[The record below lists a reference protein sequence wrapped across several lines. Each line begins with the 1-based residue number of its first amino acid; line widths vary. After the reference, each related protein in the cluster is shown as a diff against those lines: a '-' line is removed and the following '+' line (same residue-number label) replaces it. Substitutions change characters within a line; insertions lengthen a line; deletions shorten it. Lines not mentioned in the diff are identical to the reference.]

1 MSTTTKK
8 QPQPQLRRV
17 GAPSARPPV
26 LRPTAR
32 LVALA
37 VAVAVAV
44 AGLPL
49 QAAAQAATPAA
60 TPATTPAATPA
71 STQTAAPAPTAVDG
85 LVRSVGNGLSSGAD
99 ALVQLLQPSPPE
111 RQQAPATPP
120 APAAQAESLPA
131 LLARMLAA
139 EPQVRVAQALLQATQ
154 ERRLQARSR
163 LGPSLGLNLS
173 KGASNETEIINGA
186 VDRSTN
192 RAEATLRWN
201 LYNAGND
208 LAELNGA
215 SRDVDAAAQD
225 VRRAREDTAERLA
238 ETYTD
243 LLRLQTLLPFAQ
255 ARLAAVQRLTDQLRQ
270 QNAAGRASDAD
281 ALQAATS
288 LLDAQILLDQFLS
301 DEDSARQ
308 KLIGLVGGE
317 VRAVLPLD
325 LPPVVLPSLAADGVD
340 GGNINGLNSAAQIR
354 AESARLRVRPSTSL
368 LAPRIDLELRKQ
380 LSDRTVPAL
389 TTQQQQVWLV
399 TARWDFP
406 VLGENNARRAEA
418 ERRAEA
424 AEAEGDR
431 VARGA
436 RAELQSLGPR
446 IANAERSLLQIDQQL
461 TQYTALVRA
470 GDVQFE
476 AGRRTVA
483 QLISLRESRF
493 SAEQRRVEQAHR
505 LLGAR
510 LRVLAL
516 TGKLLPAMGLG
527 TGLD

>member
-1 MSTTTKK
+1 MSKTTQQWLRSVPAKRRGHARTAL
-8 QPQPQLRRV
+8 QP
-17 GAPSARPPV
+17 AV
-26 LRPTAR
+26 L
-32 LVALA
+32 LA
-37 VAVAVAV
+37 TLLAATVPLP
-44 AGLPL
+44 AG
-49 QAAAQAATPAA
+49 AQAAGVV
-60 TPATTPAATPA
+60 
-71 STQTAAPAPTAVDG
+71 QAVG
-85 LVRSVGNGLSSGAD
+85 AGLSSGAD

-111 RQQAPATPP
+111 RLAPPSTPP
-120 APAAQAESLPA
+120 PPDAQAESLPA

-192 RAEATLRWN
+192 RTEASLRWN

-208 LAELNGA
+208 LAEFNGS

-288 LLDAQILLDQFLS
+288 LLDAQILLDQLVS

-308 KLIGLVGGE
+308 KLSGLAGGV
-317 VRAVLPLD
+317 VRAVMPVD
-325 LPPVVLPSLAADGVD
+325 LPPVVVPSIAADGVPASA
-340 GGNINGLNSAAQIR
+340 NGLITAAQIR
-354 AESARLRVRPSTSL
+354 AESARLRVRPTTSL

-389 TTQQQQVWLV
+389 TSQTQQVWLV
-399 TARWDFP
+399 TARWDIP

-470 GDVQFE
+470 GEVQFE

-510 LRVLAL
+510 LRLLAL

>member
-1 MSTTTKK
+1 MFKTTKK
-8 QPQPQLRRV
+8 QAQLRRL
-17 GAPSARPPV
+17 GLPSAVAPL
-26 LRPTAR
+26 LRPTVW
-32 LVALA
+32 LVAL
-37 VAVAVAV
+37 VV

-49 QAAAQAATPAA
+49 PAAAQAAAETATPAA
-60 TPATTPAATPA
+60 ALA
-71 STQTAAPAPTAVDG
+71 AAPAAAQAPAAVDG
-85 LVRSVGNGLSSGAD
+85 LVRSVGAGLRSGAD
-99 ALVQLLQPSPPE
+99 ALVQLLQPSPPP
-111 RQQAPATPP
+111 RPALAPMPA
-120 APAAQAESLPA
+120 APAAQDESLPA
-131 LLARMLAA
+131 LLARMLAT
-139 EPQVRVAQALLQATQ
+139 EPQVRVAQALLLAAQ

-163 LGPSLGLNLS
+163 LGPSLGLSVS
-173 KGASNETEIINGA
+173 KGGSNETEIINGA

-192 RAEATLRWN
+192 RAEASLRWN

-208 LAELNGA
+208 LAEFNGS

-243 LLRLQTLLPFAQ
+243 LLRLQTLLPFAKG
-255 ARLAAVQRLTDQLRQ
+255 RLAAVQRLTEQLRQ

-288 LLDAQILLDQFLS
+288 LLDAQILLDQVLS

-317 VRAVLPLD
+317 VRAVLPVD
-325 LPPVVLPSLAADGVD
+325 LPPLVLPSNAADGVPD
-340 GGNINGLNSAAQIR
+340 GLQGGANGLITAAQTR
-354 AESARLRVRPSTSL
+354 AESARLRVRPSASL

-446 IANAERSLLQIDQQL
+446 ISNAERSLLQIDQQL
-461 TQYTALVRA
+461 AQYTALVRA
-470 GDVQFE
+470 GEVQFE

-510 LRVLAL
+510 LRLLAL

-527 TGLD
+527 TGLE

>member
-1 MSTTTKK
+1 MAKK
-8 QPQPQLRRV
+8 TNTWLHSAPAKRPGHLR
-17 GAPSARPPV
+17 SAI
-26 LRPTAR
+26 
-32 LVALA
+32 ALA
-37 VAVAVAV
+37 ALLAAV
-44 AGLPL
+44 GPLP
-49 QAAAQAATPAA
+49 AAAQ
-60 TPATTPAATPA
+60 
-71 STQTAAPAPTAVDG
+71 VGG
-85 LVRSVGNGLSSGAD
+85 LVQSVGTGLSNSAD

-111 RQQAPATPP
+111 RLAVPPTPP
-120 APAAQAESLPA
+120 APAAAAESLPA
-131 LLARMLAA
+131 LLARMLSA

-208 LAELNGA
+208 LAEFNGS

-288 LLDAQILLDQFLS
+288 LLDAQILLDQLLS

-308 KLIGLVGGE
+308 KLSGLVGGE
-317 VRAVLPLD
+317 VRAVLPVD
-325 LPPVVLPSLAADGVD
+325 LPPGVLPSIAADGVPASA
-340 GGNINGLNSAAQIR
+340 NGLITAAQIR
-354 AESARLRVRPSTSL
+354 AESARLRVRPTTSL

-380 LSDRTVPAL
+380 LSDHTVPAL

-418 ERRAEA
+418 QRRAEA

-446 IANAERSLLQIDQQL
+446 ITNAERSLLQIDQQL
-461 TQYTALVRA
+461 VQYTALVRA
-470 GDVQFE
+470 GEVQFE

-510 LRVLAL
+510 LRLLAL

-527 TGLD
+527 TGLE